1 MVKEWLNRLKG
12 SNILT
17 FLFFVLVSCCM
28 WLLQTLN
35 EKYETDISFALVVE
49 NAPEGVEFEEGDN
62 HRLSIVL
69 RDYGTVLMG
78 YLFDDNMRVEADY
91 SEFSEENGRLV
102 LPVSAIKSRVMS
114 AVEPST
120 TIIQFVDDEIVLN
133 IKRDVEKRNVAV
145 ASDFALDNNC
155 DLLSVEATPATVT
168 VTALPGVLSSM
179 DNISTVSL
187 RGLTVSGDTVVR
199 VALENREGVLVS
211 PSSVDVKI
219 AVSSVM
225 SKVVRVPLEL
235 VNFPPMSTWTLVPV
249 DVDISFDVAK
259 ADYDKVVPGDF
270 KVILDYNDYVNAP
283 DGGDV
288 ALILASSSPL
298 ASNVAITPSVIIK
311 SKANQII
318 AFDGNMMW

>member
-12 SNILT
+12 SNMLT

-35 EKYETDISFALVVE
+35 EKYETDISFTLVVE
-49 NAPEGVEFEEGDN
+49 NAPADIEFEEGNN

-78 YLFDDNMRVEADY
+78 YIFDDNMKVKVDY

-102 LPVSAIKSRVMS
+102 LPVSAIKSRAMS
-114 AVEPST
+114 IVEPST
-120 TIIQFVDDEIVLN
+120 TIIQFVDDEFVLN
-133 IKRDVEKRNVAV
+133 IKRTVEKRNVSV
-145 ASDFALDNNC
+145 ASDFGVDSNC

-168 VTALPGVLSSM
+168 VTALPAVLSSIE
-179 DNISTVSL
+179 NIATVSL
-187 RGLTVSGDTVVR
+187 DGLTVSGDTVIR
-199 VALENREGVLVS
+199 VPLENREGVLVS

-235 VNFPPMSTWTLVPV
+235 VNFPPMSTWTLFPV

-259 ADYDKVVPGDF
+259 KDYDKVVPGDF

-298 ASNVAITPSVIIK
+298 ASNVTISPSVIIK
-311 SKANQII
+311 SKASQIVT
-318 AFDGNMMW
+318 FDSNMMW